1 MVRVPEFWNI
11 FSFFSVL
18 PSLFDFTSDG
28 LLAWEYI
35 FGHNYYDE
43 TYDRKHVPPKCQL
56 LASPNKTSSSIVF
69 FCEIEPR
76 PILGVITLIIPFL
89 PGIQWYTSVSTKKH
103 TKKIWKFITSL
114 LFPIF
119 MVVFKV
125 IEDLIFK
132 NTTFLLQIGHLFI
145 QGSHTKE
152 LMILVTTCE
161 TINESMVQ
169 LIFQLIIIMT
179 GDAKNRITTYQ
190 IMVVSFSFFMAS
202 KGPAEDYWAARMKR
216 EKKEAEET
224 LDMNKPEIQNIEV
237 ANASRNS
244 GDESIS
250 VAENNES
257 GSEEAQGED
266 CVRSDNEKVE
276 LKHYHDLDFLS
287 EQVPRI
293 GELVFIYD

>member
-1 MVRVPEFWNI
+1 MEEGRWRKDDGRRKKSWTHVVKVLATGEKQSEKSKLTKGTKTGKQQTKYEVDGVIKEWSEFRS
-11 FSFFSVL
+11 FGTFLVGLFFSVL

-35 FGHNYYDE
+35 FRHDYVDE
-43 TYDRKHVPPKCQL
+43 TYDMKHVPPTCL
-56 LASPNKTSSSIVF
+56 LLEETSNKTSSSIF
-69 FCEIEPR
+69 FHCEIEPR
-76 PILGVITLIIPFL
+76 PILGVVTLIIPFL
-89 PGIQWYTSVSTKKH
+89 PGIQWYTSINTKQHKF
-103 TKKIWKFITSL
+103 KIWKFTSL

-125 IEDLIFK
+125 IEDFNFK

-152 LMILVTTCE
+152 LMILMTTCE

-179 GDAKNRITTYQ
+179 GDANKRITTYQ

-216 EKKEAEET
+216 EKKEAEAHKT
-224 LDMNKPEIQNIEV
+224 K
-237 ANASRNS
+237 
-244 GDESIS
+244 
-250 VAENNES
+250 
-257 GSEEAQGED
+257 
-266 CVRSDNEKVE
+266 
-276 LKHYHDLDFLS
+276 KHS
-287 EQVPRI
+287 T
-293 GELVFIYD
+293 